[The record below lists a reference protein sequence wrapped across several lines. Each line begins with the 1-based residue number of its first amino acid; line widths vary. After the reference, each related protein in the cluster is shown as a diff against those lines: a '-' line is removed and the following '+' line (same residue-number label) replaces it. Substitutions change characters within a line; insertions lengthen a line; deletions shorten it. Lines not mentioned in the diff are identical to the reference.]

1 MQTAKLFPCTED
13 KFPDIPDLKFYR
25 TDADIYYFDATHFIQ
40 KAPLHEKLSVEN
52 FRKVFSYL
60 ISALTEASGIDEADL
75 YIRDDSGKEFLEE
88 SLAMLF
94 LSYVDRWFGPYLIE
108 RMEELIRFGFS
119 INDNMA
125 QFFYKTRFANN

>member
-1 MQTAKLFPCTED
+1 MQTAKLFPCEED

-25 TDADIYYFDATHFIQ
+25 TDTDLYYFDATHFMK
-40 KAPLHEKLSVEN
+40 KAPLQENLSVEN

-60 ISALTEASGIDEADL
+60 IGAVIEASGIDDADL
-75 YIRDDSGKEFLEE
+75 YIRDDKGTEFIEE

-125 QFFYKTRFANN
+125 QFFYKTRFEH